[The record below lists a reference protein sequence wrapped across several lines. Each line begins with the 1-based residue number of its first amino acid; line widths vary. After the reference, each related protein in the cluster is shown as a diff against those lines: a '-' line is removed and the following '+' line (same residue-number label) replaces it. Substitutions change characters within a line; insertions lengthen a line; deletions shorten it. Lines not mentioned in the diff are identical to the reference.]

1 MCSTKFKMFLV
12 ANEWYFSRLHYGSLL
27 RHTHKRDFYCHIRI
41 VKSLVDET
49 NNIHP
54 RDLLR
59 TFLEYSEINNL
70 LKNEIIKANQK
81 IQNTQNVELQNPLQA
96 VDLPQEIK
104 ESQNNVE
111 SPSQEEATSVQ
122 SNNLNAQSN

>member
-1 MCSTKFKMFLV
+1 MKRTTFT
-12 ANEWYFSRLHYGSLL
+12 ARLA
-27 RHTHKRDFYCHIRI
+27 THIFGIFRNQQ
-41 VKSLVDET
+41 LT
-49 NNIHP
+49 Q
-54 RDLLR
+54 
-59 TFLEYSEINNL
+59 
-70 LKNEIIKANQK
+70 NEIIKANQK